1 MKWDD
6 NGPSQDLEDRRGES
20 SGGGGGGG
28 FRLGGGRMGIGGIL
42 VLLVLSIVFKTD
54 LTGALGGGGEGP
66 LPGPGAEPAQGASA
80 PPAQTSAEEEQL
92 VKFMSFVLDDAQANW
107 TRVFAAG
114 NAQYTRARL
123 VLFRDQVNTGCGG
136 AQSASGPF
144 YCPADQKVY
153 VDLGFYDELRRRF
166 GAPGDFAQAYVLAH
180 EIGHHVQNLLGTERK
195 MRQLQGQ
202 NPGARN
208 ELSVRLELQADC
220 YAGIWGRHAQEEKR
234 LDSGDV
240 DEALKAASA
249 VGDDRISAM
258 TGSSIRPES
267 FTHGSAEQRM
277 TWVRRGFDTGRI
289 DACDTFSR

>member
-153 VDLGFYDELRRRF
+153 VDLGFYDELRGRF

-277 TWVRRGFDTGRI
+277 TWFRRGFDTGRI